1 MLHVAILSVHDL
13 IIFIITLYG
22 NAVIFHQAI
31 CNFSHAWTIKYQ
43 ETDQVYLSKNVNE
56 LVINFTKP
64 NTYKVLAST
73 NCNGY
78 MLSSSHIISIESKW
92 SFTYL
97 YMVYMNI

>member
-13 IIFIITLYG
+13 IIFIITLYS

-73 NCNGY
+73 DCNGY

-97 YMVYMNI
+97 YMVYIG